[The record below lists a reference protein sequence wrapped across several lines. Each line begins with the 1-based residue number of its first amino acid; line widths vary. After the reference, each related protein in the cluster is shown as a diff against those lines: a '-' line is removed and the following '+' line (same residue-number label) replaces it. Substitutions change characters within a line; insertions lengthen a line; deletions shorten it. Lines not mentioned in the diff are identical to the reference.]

1 MTIQQIRLDRIEHNP
16 WQTRSVQPDPEYIAE
31 LADDIE
37 QRGLLQIPI
46 GRISRNGKS
55 MEDPETRIQLA
66 FGHNRLAAYIHLASN
81 HPGGGVNSPWARMP
95 VDIRT
100 LGDEEMADMAW
111 AENERRRDHT
121 PIDRALA
128 IQKRME
134 CFDWSQAQVAE
145 HLGIS
150 RPAVS
155 NALRLLKLPEEYQDK
170 LRSGEIS
177 ERQAMALLP
186 LFDYPEEILKK
197 AEENWSPAYRPS
209 SILDDVAEGLSSTE
223 IRARVSS
230 IATRYGENLHDAPF
244 SLDEEFEEIPGIKS
258 ATCRDCEARM
268 KERNLCTDPECFRK
282 KVSAFEQAYLEKASE
297 ASGIQPLEANLT
309 QFDVSRFYGWSEQK
323 HLRALRESG
332 CENLRL
338 YYSSYSL
345 DEKKSLAEL
354 GFPKA
359 EFVCVKKSGY
369 CHCMKGLLYQDSA
382 TGANGDQPD
391 DYDLEDPPTAEDL
404 RELARQARSEK
415 LQAGRAAKDIVRLAG
430 ESIAQA
436 LIDQNLHVWK
446 LLGKQIHYKMG
457 PSYNEMTDFDKYIRV
472 IAEYLAENELPY
484 SKDNVQAVLDR
495 VNSTLTACGLDPIS
509 LEEVTG

>member
-1 MTIQQIRLDRIEHNP
+1 MTIQQIQLDRVDPNP

-37 QRGLLQIPI
+37 QRGLLQVPI

-66 FGHNRLAAYIHLASN
+66 FGHNRLAAYIYLSNN
-81 HPGGGVNSPWARMP
+81 HPGVGIDSPWARMP
-95 VDIRT
+95 VDIRA

-121 PIDRALA
+121 PVDRALA
-128 IQKRME
+128 IRKRMDD
-134 CFDWSQAQVAE
+134 FGWSQAQVAE

-150 RPAVS
+150 RPMVS
-155 NALRLLKLPEEYQDK
+155 NSLRLLRLPEEYQEK

-186 LFDYPEEILKK
+186 LFNYPEEILEK
-197 AEENWSPAYRPS
+197 AEENWSPTYRPS
-209 SILDDVAEGLSSTE
+209 SILDDAAGGLSSTE

-230 IATRYGENLHDAPF
+230 IASKYGEDLHDAPF
-244 SLDEEFEEIPGIKS
+244 SLDEEFEVGEGMKS
-258 ATCRDCEARM
+258 PTCRDCEARM
-268 KERNLCTDPECFRK
+268 KERNLCTDPGCYRL
-282 KVSAFEQAYLEKASE
+282 KVTAFERGYLEKASQ
-297 ASGIQPLEANLT
+297 ASGIQPLEPNLT
-309 QFDVSRFYGWSEQK
+309 QFDVSRFYGWQEQK
-323 HLRALRESG
+323 HLQALRESG

-338 YYSSYSL
+338 YHSSYSL
-345 DEKKSLAEL
+345 DEKKSLAEI
-354 GFPKA
+354 GFPQA

-369 CHCMKGLLYQDSA
+369 CHCMKGLLYQDSV
-382 TGANGDQPD
+382 TGTNGDQPD
-391 DYDLEDPPTAEDL
+391 DYDLEDSPTAEDL

-415 LQAGRAAKDIVRLAG
+415 LQAGRVAKDVKRIAG

-446 LLGKQIHYKMG
+446 LLGKHVDYKMG
-457 PSYNEMTDFDKYIRV
+457 PSYNEMTDFDEYIRV
-472 IAEYLAENELPY
+472 IAEYIAENELPY
-484 SKDNVQAVLDR
+484 SKDSIQNVLDK
-495 VNSTLTACGLDPIS
+495 VNSTLTSCGLEPIA
-509 LEEVTG
+509 LEEVTE